1 MKPTASPPTD
11 DLRAVLDAA
20 ERFAAAIESRAIAL
34 MLKLDLSMTQLRA
47 MTAIKRMGRA
57 NGRQLAATLGLTPGA
72 VVATCDHLEERGYV
86 RRVADTNDRRV
97 TWFELTDVGSAALK
111 APPTVAL
118 ARSRIK
124 TVVAELTPAERD
136 GFVKIAAAFAD
147 AVESVIGSAVPT
159 RAEGASRRRAGS
171 RAGRRMA

>member
-1 MKPTASPPTD
+1 MKPTPSLPMD

-97 TWFELTDVGSAALK
+97 TWFELTDEGRAALK
-111 APPTVAL
+111 APPAAAL
-118 ARSRIK
+118 ARSRVK
-124 TVVAELTPAERD
+124 ALLAGLTATERE
-136 GFVKIAAAFAD
+136 GFVKVAD
-147 AVESVIGSAVPT
+147 
-159 RAEGASRRRAGS
+159 
-171 RAGRRMA
+171 